1 MRWCYYYIK
10 TDLICQGILQK
21 VLKIILRASKGWI
34 IFMTFGEKLRKYRK
48 EKKLTQK
55 QLADIV
61 GVAATTIV
69 NYENGTTY
77 PQDRKVYSKLADAL
91 GIDADFL
98 HNENDVFIDAVRE
111 DYGNRGRRQAEKLIA
126 DAGALFAGGDLD
138 EDEKQGVLNAL
149 QEAFYECKRLNAEK
163 YNPYKN
169 KKK

>member
-1 MRWCYYYIK
+1 
-10 TDLICQGILQK
+10 
-21 VLKIILRASKGWI
+21 
-34 IFMTFGEKLRKYRK
+34 MTFGEKLRKYRK

-55 QLADIV
+55 QLADII

-77 PQDRKVYSKLADAL
+77 THDRKLYSKLANAL
-91 GIDADFL
+91 DIDADFL
-98 HNENDVFIDAVRE
+98 HNENEVFVEAAHE
-111 DYGNRGRRQAEKLIA
+111 DYGSRGKKQAEKLIA

-149 QEAFYECKRLNAEK
+149 QEAFYECKRRNAEK
-163 YNPYKN
+163 YNPFKN

>member
-1 MRWCYYYIK
+1 
-10 TDLICQGILQK
+10 
-21 VLKIILRASKGWI
+21 
-34 IFMTFGEKLRKYRK
+34 MTFGEKLRKYRK

-55 QLADIV
+55 QLADII

-77 PQDRKVYSKLADAL
+77 PKDRKVYSQLANAL

-98 HNENDVFIDAVRE
+98 HNENDVFVDAVRE

-149 QEAFYECKRLNAEK
+149 QEAFYECKRRNAEK
-163 YNPYKN
+163 YNPFKN

>member
-1 MRWCYYYIK
+1 
-10 TDLICQGILQK
+10 
-21 VLKIILRASKGWI
+21 
-34 IFMTFGEKLRKYRK
+34 MTFGEKLKKYRK

-55 QLADIV
+55 QLAEIV

-77 PQDRKVYSKLADAL
+77 PQDRKIYAKLANAL

-98 HNENDVFIDAVRE
+98 HNENDVFIDAVKE
-111 DYGNRGRRQAEKLIA
+111 DYGNRGRVQAEKLIA
-126 DAGALFAGGDLD
+126 DASALFAGGDLD

-149 QEAFYECKRLNAEK
+149 QEAFYACKQINSIK
-163 YNPYKN
+163 YNPFKN

>member
-1 MRWCYYYIK
+1 
-10 TDLICQGILQK
+10 
-21 VLKIILRASKGWI
+21 
-34 IFMTFGEKLRKYRK
+34 MTFGEKLRKYRK

-169 KKK
+169 KKKVNGKPRVPTKKEKKMR